1 MLVAIAALLLASP
14 SPAAPLSAGPIA
26 APVQVAAVREG
37 SVRPA
42 AALRSGNVEL
52 EARVSA
58 LEAALARIE
67 ARLAQAEGAR
77 AVEGAAGKPS
87 AFGEPVSAG
96 GARIPDEEIQRYL
109 CFGLGNKQVES
120 AKFQVLIEQELA
132 RRKEAGED
140 LSRFEVTDEEM
151 DRYVAKQRE
160 DFLLRYPT
168 LDFPTEVG
176 RALLSVDLW
185 REGARQA
192 LVFDK
197 LFLPE
202 NPDEWPALSRE
213 VVIEWGGPGFFEDA
227 KQTYEARKQKQI
239 EEGLDEIPP
248 DDPIFVDA
256 LRQTVLAALN
266 DFARV
271 ETNPER
277 LPAGVLMTVEGVPIR
292 IDTIYAK
299 IEPLVTPEVLD
310 STKRFLVLCRLLED
324 DLASKEKLLGWKEF
338 EKLFAKDSTVAQDEG
353 LALAY
358 RKELN
363 KHQML
368 GVEVLGF
375 PSLEAYARYQRIVKS
390 HERVIAEEL
399 ADDQKL
405 AAHLPVLNQITG
417 AAKADA
423 EVILLSAYDFDHVRW
438 KENGWADAKRRA
450 EELKRQID
458 AGADWGQM
466 LELHSE
472 FWDPP
477 MPEVGQKPQFGFRFK
492 GKWGPQTRNQ
502 LLNFMEESEYR
513 IFLYGPSIT
522 DHVFFE
528 QPLGTIEGPFKG
540 PKGYYITRLISRT
553 PPSRPLDLGQPVHR
567 QIAEQHYAKV
577 SLNEKARA
585 LFDKGIE
592 SGAVKGL

>member
-1 MLVAIAALLLASP
+1 MIVAIAALLLASP
-14 SPAAPLSAGPIA
+14 SPAAPLSAKPIA
-26 APVQVAAVREG
+26 APVQVAAVRES

-42 AALRSGNVEL
+42 AVPRSGNAEG
-52 EARVSA
+52 
-58 LEAALARIE
+58 E

-87 AFGEPVSAG
+87 AFGEPLSAG

-120 AKFQVLIEQELA
+120 AKFQVLIDQELA

-140 LSRFEVTDEEM
+140 LSRFEVSDEEM
-151 DRYVAKQRE
+151 ERYVAKQRE

-213 VVIEWGGPGFFEDA
+213 VVIEWGGPAFYEDA

-277 LPAGVLMTVEGVPIR
+277 LPAGVLMSVEDVPIR

-299 IEPLVTPEVLD
+299 IAPEVTPEALD

-324 DLASKEKLLGWKEF
+324 DLASKEKLLGWDEF
-338 EKLFAKDSTVAQDEG
+338 EKVFAKDST
-353 LALAY
+353 Y

-405 AAHLPVLNQITG
+405 SAHLPLLNQITG

-513 IFLYGPSIT
+513 TFLYGPSIT

-577 SLNEKARA
+577 SLNERARS
-585 LFDKGIE
+585 LLDKGIE

>member
-213 VVIEWGGPGFFEDA
+213 VVIEWGGPSFFEDA

-324 DLASKEKLLGWKEF
+324 DLASKEKLLGWEEF